1 MRGSDI
7 RTGDLFSYVDLEQ
20 RVPANHPL
28 RLIRR
33 IVNEVLAALHS
44 EFGRL
49 YATEGRPSI
58 APERLLRALL
68 LQAFY
73 SIRSERQLM
82 EQLHY
87 NLLYRWFIGLGV
99 DDQVWVPT
107 VFTKN
112 RDRLLEAEVARK
124 FLAELLAHRDVRA
137 LLSDDHFS
145 VDGTQVQAWASMK
158 SFVANDGSSEP
169 PSPGRN
175 GERHFHREQR
185 SNQTHG
191 SITDP
196 EAKLAKKGK
205 GKEAKLAYTG
215 NVMTENR
222 NGFVVEAELRQV
234 SGAVER
240 ETAKD
245 MIVRYSPGAR
255 LCIRHAGLQRY
266 TARGAKHDQ
275 STLRHRRSHYPPLR
289 IRGQPAEAQ
298 TGRGAI
304 RVGQDHWRIGAANA
318 AWREEA
324 GLQVHADNGCLRSH
338 QVAQVDRS
346 NRLNDSRLP
355 NRQCRQRFKLADNA
369 NPKPMPT

>member
-1 MRGSDI
+1 
-7 RTGDLFSYVDLEQ
+7 
-20 RVPANHPL
+20 
-28 RLIRR
+28 
-33 IVNEVLAALHS
+33 
-44 EFGRL
+44 
-49 YATEGRPSI
+49 
-58 APERLLRALL
+58 
-68 LQAFY
+68 
-73 SIRSERQLM
+73 M

-158 SFVANDGSSEP
+158 SFVANDGS
-169 PSPGRN
+169 PGAH

-196 EAKLAKKGK
+196 EAKLAEKGK

-222 NGFVVEAELRQV
+222 NGFVVEFR
-234 SGAVER
+234 
-240 ETAKD
+240 TATG
-245 MIVRYSPGAR
+245 V
-255 LCIRHAGLQRY
+255 
-266 TARGAKHDQ
+266 
-275 STLRHRRSHYPPLR
+275 
-289 IRGQPAEAQ
+289 
-298 TGRGAI
+298 GRGRA
-304 RVGQDHWRIGAANA
+304 RN
-318 AWREEA
+318 RERHDRA
-324 GLQVHADNGCLRSH
+324 LFARRQAHHRGRRQGLRYG
-338 QVAQVDRS
+338 
-346 NRLNDSRLP
+346 
-355 NRQCRQRFKLADNA
+355 
-369 NPKPMPT
+369 